1 MPQPQAKEDTTPIC
15 LKPFQFFGVDLK
27 VEDHKEQAVGT
38 CPFCMHEEK
47 FFVNKNTGQWDCKR
61 GCGFG
66 NVYSFLTQVWDSA
79 SWLEEEAKDLSEDR
93 GIAVET
99 INKWELRILESTDEW
114 IVAGYN
120 AEGKISNLYK
130 RVWNNIEKRWYWRPP
145 KGLSHGLFGL
155 PLFNQDKDDVFVG
168 EGLWDPMILWEILRS
183 TKQDQRTGEYL
194 PTSNVALSLLDNAN
208 VLGVP
213 SCTVFSEYWTPLFA
227 GKRVYLGYD
236 NDHPAKK
243 TGVCGAL
250 EGMKHCANILLKAA
264 DPPKEVHYIKWGD
277 LPSKSGIVGY
287 NPDLKHG
294 YDLRDLFLQYSEETE
309 RRRQGLTMF
318 FSLLEPV
325 PTGWVEGAKGSKGK
339 LIVPTIQC
347 EKFSEVLQA
356 CVQAL
361 SMSEGMI
368 QGLVVMLACAA
379 MVEVGGDQLW
389 VKFIGPPASGKT
401 TLADGLIMAK
411 KYAVLKSITTGLHSG
426 YKDKETDNGADTDF
440 SLMNMIRN
448 MAVVIKD
455 GDTLMK
461 SENLTRILSELRDAY
476 DRKSSTHFRNGVIR
490 NYEGHSFA
498 LLLFGTNDLSDL
510 DESELGQRFID
521 CVMME
526 GIDEEVETSANKMI
540 WAGFK
545 QLMASQVILNGDR
558 MEGSLKQRAKQVIGG
573 YLEYLRRNALHLV
586 SEIRP
591 PDDIDDQ
598 IDAIAKFVATFRG
611 RPSTSLKKQENYT
624 REMSGRLLQQFGK
637 LAYGLA
643 MVLNKSVI
651 DKEVMDRVKRC
662 ALDTARGITL
672 KIAAALADS
681 AKKKRVVEGKG
692 KHRKARFITIEGLD
706 SVSLSQKINVEARD
720 LRKLLIYLRAI
731 GVVEIG
737 TSKTNVGLG
746 SRMNKWRLTPQAK
759 KLYHSVM
766 G

>member
-1 MPQPQAKEDTTPIC
+1 MPQVIEDTTPIP
-15 LKPFQFFGVDLK
+15 LRPFTFFGVELRI
-27 VEDHKEQAVGT
+27 EEHKEQAVGT
-38 CPFCMHEEK
+38 CPFCQHEEK

-66 NVYSFLTQVWDSA
+66 NVYSFLTQIWDSA
-79 SWLEEEAKDLSEDR
+79 SWSEDEAKDLSEDR
-93 GIAVET
+93 GILVET
-99 INKWELRILESTDEW
+99 INKWELRILEATDEW

-130 RVWNNIEKRWYWRPP
+130 RVWNHIEKRWYWRGP

-155 PLFNQDKDDVFVG
+155 PLFDQDKDDVFIC
-168 EGLWDPMILWEILRS
+168 EGIWDAMILWETLRT
-183 TKQDQRTGEYL
+183 TKQDTRSGEYL
-194 PTSNVALSLLDNAN
+194 PTSNTALSLLDNSN
-208 VLGVP
+208 VIAVA
-213 SCTVFSEYWTPLFA
+213 SATVFSEYWTPLFA
-227 GKRVYLGYD
+227 GKRVYLCYD
-236 NDHPAKK
+236 NDHPAAK

-250 EGMKHCANILLKAA
+250 EGMKHGANLLLKSA

-277 LPSKSGIVGY
+277 SPSKSGIVGY

-294 YDLRDLFLQYSEETE
+294 YDLRDVFTQYSEATE
-309 RRRQGLTMF
+309 RRRSGLSTF

-325 PTGWVEGAKGSKGK
+325 PTGWIEGAKGSKGK
-339 LIVPTIQC
+339 PIIPTIQC
-347 EKFSEVLQA
+347 EKFSECLTSCQ
-356 CVQAL
+356 QAL

-379 MVEVGGDQLW
+379 LVEIGGDQLW
-389 VKFIGPPASGKT
+389 IKFIGPPASGKT

-426 YKDKETDNGADTDF
+426 YKDKESSNGTESDF
-440 SLMNMIRN
+440 SMMNMIRN

-461 SENLTRILSELRDAY
+461 SDNLTRILSELRDAY
-476 DRKSSTHFRNGVIR
+476 DRKSATHFRNGVIR

-510 DESELGQRFID
+510 DQSELGQRFID

-526 GIDEEVETSANKMI
+526 GIDAEVETSANKMI
-540 WAGFK
+540 WGGFK

-558 MEGSLKQRAKQVIGG
+558 LEGSDKQRAKQIIGG

-591 PDDIDDQ
+591 PDDDVGNR
-598 IDAIAKFVATFRG
+598 IDAFAKFVATFRG

-651 DKEVMDRVKRC
+651 DVEVMNRVKRC

-672 KIAAALADS
+672 KIATALNES
-681 AKKKRVVEGKG
+681 VRKKKVVEGRG
-692 KHRKARFITIEGLD
+692 KHRKARFVTSEGLD
-706 SVSLSQKINVEARD
+706 AVSLSQKVNVEARD

-731 GVVEIG
+731 DVVEIG
-737 TSKTNVGLG
+737 TSKGNVGLG
-746 SRMNKWRLTPQAK
+746 SRMNKWKLTPQAK
-759 KLYHSVM
+759 KLYQSVM
-766 G
+766 V